1 MSEWLMSPWA
11 KYNVA
16 MFVIA
21 IAGLVS
27 IWRWR
32 RARDR
37 EQLDQ
42 RTRFFQGRDLT

>member
-1 MSEWLMSPWA
+1 MTDWLMSPWA

-42 RTRFFQGRDLT
+42 RVRTFQGGL